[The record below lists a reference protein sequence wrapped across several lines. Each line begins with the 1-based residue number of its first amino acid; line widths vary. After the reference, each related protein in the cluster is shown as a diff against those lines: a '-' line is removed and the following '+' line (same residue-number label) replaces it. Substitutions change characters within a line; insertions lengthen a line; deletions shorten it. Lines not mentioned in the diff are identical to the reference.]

1 MPIENRAIVE
11 VQGRIEAI
19 DSQIEFEQER
29 QTSLRS
35 TLNRSVENVRG
46 LEALKADWLAILE
59 HDCGTASR

>member
-46 LEALKADWLAILE
+46 LEALKADWLPILE